1 MKSEASK
8 NFLRLAAARAALV
21 AGYFAA
27 QWLRGPTTDTTP
39 GGMVQEFTLPDLA
52 GKPRSLSE
60 WRGRVVVL
68 NFWATWCP
76 PCREE
81 IPLFIDLQKRHG
93 RDGLQ
98 FLGVAID
105 RQEDVASYYVQI
117 GMNYPTLIGDDN
129 AIEIMR
135 AYGNRTGS
143 LPYSVIIDRDGRVA
157 ARKLGAF
164 RGQELEFLLTPLLF
178 HNKAPKS

>member
-1 MKSEASK
+1 MSSQASK
-8 NFLRLAAARAALV
+8 NGLLLAAALAALV

-27 QWLRGPTTDTTP
+27 VWLRGPTTDTTS
-39 GGMVQEFTLPDLA
+39 GGTAQEFTLPDLTD
-52 GKPRSLSE
+52 KPRSLSE
-60 WRGRVVVL
+60 WRGQVL
-68 NFWATWCP
+68 VINFWATWCP

-105 RQEDVASYYVQI
+105 RPEDVASYVAEI
-117 GMNYPTLIGDDN
+117 GMNYPTLIADDN
-129 AIEIMR
+129 AMALMR
-135 AYGNRTGS
+135 SYGNGTGS
-143 LPYSVIIDRDGRVA
+143 LPYSVIIDRDGQIV

-164 RGQELEFLLTPLLF
+164 RGQELENLLSPVIFRQNT
-178 HNKAPKS
+178 KK

>member
-1 MKSEASK
+1 MKSETVR
-8 NFLRLAAARAALV
+8 NLLLLAAALVALV

-39 GGMVQEFTLPDLA
+39 GGTAREFSLPDLA
-52 GKPRSLSE
+52 GKSRSLSE
-60 WRGRVVVL
+60 WRGQVVVL

-105 RQEDVASYYVQI
+105 RREDVAGYYVQI

-129 AIEIMR
+129 AIELMR

-143 LPYSVIIDRDGRVA
+143 LPYSVIINRDGQIV

-164 RGQELEFLLTPLLF
+164 RGQELESLLSPLLIQI
-178 HNKAPKS
+178 KTSK

>member
-1 MKSEASK
+1 MKSEVSK
-8 NFLRLAAARAALV
+8 NLLLLAAALVALV
-21 AGYFAA
+21 AGYFDD
-27 QWLRGPTTDTTP
+27 QWLRATATDTAS
-39 GGMVQEFTLPDLA
+39 GRLAREFKLPDLA

-60 WRGRVVVL
+60 WRGQVVVL

-135 AYGNRTGS
+135 DYGNRMGS
-143 LPYSVIIDRDGRVA
+143 LPYSVIIDRDGQVT

-164 RGQELEFLLTPLLF
+164 RGQELESLLTPLLF
-178 HNKAPKS
+178 HNKAPKY

>member
-1 MKSEASK
+1 MKSETSR
-8 NFLRLAAARAALV
+8 NLLLLAAALAALV

-27 QWLRGPTTDTTP
+27 VWLRGPTSDTTS
-39 GGMVQEFTLPDLA
+39 GGMAQEFRLPDLT
-52 GKPRSLSE
+52 GKSRSLSE
-60 WRGRVVVL
+60 WRGQVLVL

-105 RQEDVASYYVQI
+105 RPEDVVSYVAEI
-117 GMNYPTLIGDDN
+117 GMNYPTLVADDN
-129 AIEIMR
+129 AMELMR
-135 AYGNRTGS
+135 SYGNRMGS
-143 LPYSVIIDRDGRVA
+143 LPYSVIIDRDGQVV

-164 RGQELEFLLTPLLF
+164 RGQELENLLSPVIFRQNTQ
-178 HNKAPKS
+178 K

>member
-1 MKSEASK
+1 MNSPAAK
-8 NFLRLAAARAALV
+8 NGLLLAAALAALV

-27 QWLRGPTTDTTP
+27 VWLRGPTTDTTS
-39 GGMVQEFTLPDLA
+39 GGMAQEFTLPDLT
-52 GKPRSLSE
+52 GKSRRLNE
-60 WRGRVVVL
+60 WRGQVLVL

-105 RQEDVASYYVQI
+105 HQEDVVRYVAEI
-117 GMNYPTLIGDDN
+117 GMNYPTLVADDN
-129 AIEIMR
+129 AMELMR
-135 AYGNRTGS
+135 SYGNRTGS
-143 LPYSVIIDRDGRVA
+143 LPYSVVIGRDGQIM

-164 RGQELEFLLTPLLF
+164 QGQELENLLSPLIF
-178 HNKAPKS
+178 RQNMKK

>member
-1 MKSEASK
+1 MKSETSK
-8 NFLRLAAARAALV
+8 NLLLLAAALAALV

-39 GGMVQEFTLPDLA
+39 GGMVREFTLPDLT
-52 GKPRSLSE
+52 GTPRSLSE
-60 WRGRVVVL
+60 WRGQVVVV

-93 RDGLQ
+93 HDGLQ

-105 RQEDVASYYVQI
+105 RQEDVAGYYVQI

-135 AYGNRTGS
+135 AYGNRMGS

-164 RGQELEFLLTPLLF
+164 RGQELESLLTPLLF
-178 HNKAPKS
+178 PDKARKS

>member
-1 MKSEASK
+1 MRSEISK
-8 NFLRLAAARAALV
+8 NFLLLAAALAALV

-27 QWLRGPTTDTTP
+27 QWLRPPATDSTP
-39 GGMVQEFTLPDLA
+39 AGAAIEFSLPDLE

-60 WRGRVVVL
+60 WRGQVVVL

-93 RDGLQ
+93 GNGLQ

-105 RQEDVASYYVQI
+105 RQEDVASYVAEI
-117 GMNYPTLIGDDN
+117 GMNYPTLVADDN
-129 AIEIMR
+129 AMELMR
-135 AYGNRTGS
+135 SYGNS
-143 LPYSVIIDRDGRVA
+143 
-157 ARKLGAF
+157 
-164 RGQELEFLLTPLLF
+164 
-178 HNKAPKS
+178 

>member
-1 MKSEASK
+1 MKSEISK
-8 NFLRLAAARAALV
+8 NLLLLAAALAALV

-27 QWLRGPTTDTTP
+27 QWLRGSTTDTTL
-39 GGMVQEFTLPDLA
+39 GGSAVEFKLPDLA
-52 GKPRSLSE
+52 GKSRSLSE
-60 WRGRVVVL
+60 WRGQVVVL

-105 RQEDVASYYVQI
+105 RQEDVVSYVAEI
-117 GMNYPTLIGDDN
+117 GMNYPTLVADDN
-129 AIEIMR
+129 AMELMR
-135 AYGNRTGS
+135 SYGNRTGS
-143 LPYSVIIDRDGRVA
+143 LPYSVVIDRDGQIM

-164 RGQELEFLLTPLLF
+164 RGQELEKLLSPLIF
-178 HNKAPKS
+178 RQNTQK

>member
-1 MKSEASK
+1 MA
-8 NFLRLAAARAALV
+8 
-21 AGYFAA
+21 
-27 QWLRGPTTDTTP
+27 
-39 GGMVQEFTLPDLA
+39 QEFKLPDLT
-52 GKPRSLSE
+52 GTPRSLSE
-60 WRGRVVVL
+60 WRGQVLVL

-105 RQEDVASYYVQI
+105 RQEDVVSYVAEI
-117 GMNYPTLIGDDN
+117 GMNYPTLVADDN
-129 AIEIMR
+129 GMELMR
-135 AYGNRTGS
+135 SYGNRMGS
-143 LPYSVIIDRDGRVA
+143 LPYSVIIDRDGQVV

-164 RGQELEFLLTPLLF
+164 RGQELENLLF
-178 HNKAPKS
+178 PVIFRQNTQK

>member
-1 MKSEASK
+1 MKSETVR
-8 NFLRLAAARAALV
+8 NLVLLAAALAALV

-27 QWLRGPTTDTTP
+27 VWLRAPATDTAS
-39 GGMVQEFTLPDLA
+39 GGMALEFKLPDLA
-52 GKPRSLSE
+52 GTPRSLSE
-60 WRGRVVVL
+60 WRGQVVVL

-105 RQEDVASYYVQI
+105 RQEDVVSYVAEI
-117 GMNYPTLIGDDN
+117 GMNYPTLLGDDN

-143 LPYSVIIDRDGRVA
+143 LPYSVIIGRDGQVV

-164 RGQELEFLLTPLLF
+164 RGQELESLLTPLLF
-178 HNKAPKS
+178 HNKAPKY

>member
-1 MKSEASK
+1 MKSETVR
-8 NFLRLAAARAALV
+8 NLLLLGAALV
-21 AGYFAA
+21 ALAAGYFAA
-27 QWLRGPTTDTTP
+27 QWLREPATDAAA
-39 GGMVQEFTLPDLA
+39 GGLAREFKLPDLA

-60 WRGRVVVL
+60 WRGQVVVL

-81 IPLFIDLQKRHG
+81 IPLFIDLQNRHG

-105 RQEDVASYYVQI
+105 RQEDVARYYVQI
-117 GMNYPTLIGDDN
+117 GMNYPTLIGNDD

-135 AYGNRTGS
+135 DYGNRMGS
-143 LPYSVIIDRDGRVA
+143 LPYSVIIDRDGQLK

-164 RGQELEFLLTPLLF
+164 RGQELESLLTPILF
-178 HNKAPKS
+178 SNKSPKS